1 MKNTS
6 GPRTPCTA
14 GTHRPHPGGPPTD
27 HPPGHAAAQE
37 AAVTTLFLAH
47 IGQFNALQRV
57 LLVGLGTP
65 ALTLAMAASLP
76 ALALLPFL
84 PHGTER
90 AAKLLRAHAAYL
102 RTLMTTSHRQPSPH

>member
-1 MKNTS
+1 M
-6 GPRTPCTA
+6 
-14 GTHRPHPGGPPTD
+14 
-27 HPPGHAAAQE
+27 
-37 AAVTTLFLAH
+37 TTLFLAH
-47 IGQFNALQRV
+47 VGQFNALQRV

-90 AAKLLRAHAAYL
+90 TARLLRAHAAYL
-102 RTLMTTSHRQPSPH
+102 RTLMTTSQRQPSTP